1 MRPTEQLK
9 EEHQAIK
16 LALQILD
23 GICRKLESDEEV
35 DPKHLE
41 QMLDFIRVFAD
52 RCHHG
57 KEEDKLFPAMEE
69 AGIPRNGGPIGV
81 MLLEH
86 DLGRNYVKAM
96 GQAVVRYKAGDR
108 RSSSEFVENARNY
121 IALLTQHIE
130 KEDNILYPI
139 ADHHLSKGKEEELL
153 EEFEVVERE
162 RVGIGK
168 HEEFHKLLETLKR
181 VYLR

>member
-41 QMLDFIRVFAD
+41 QMLEFIRIFAD

-69 AGIPRNGGPIGV
+69 AGVPRSGGPIGV

-86 DLGRNYVKAM
+86 DLGRNYVRAM
-96 GQAVVRYKAGDR
+96 EQAIVRYKASDR
-108 RSSSEFVENARNY
+108 GAGSEIVENARNY

-139 ADHHLSKGKEEELL
+139 ADQRLSKEKEEELL
-153 EEFEVVERE
+153 EEFEIVEQE

-168 HEEFHKLLETLKR
+168 HEEFHKLLEALKR
-181 VYLR
+181 IYLD